1 VTDPVTGQDDG
12 FLADPG
18 SVIAGIVHDAEPSL
32 DRDVIAAVITRA
44 APSRAQQRRL
54 AAALSD
60 DPGLLTSGRPEGPP
74 QVELLI
80 RDLQPA
86 GARQLVLPRC
96 AHCGEPRRL
105 VQCDGRLRICSA
117 CDRRRRGPAE
127 PCSVCGSARQ
137 VAARDQHGRPRCNR
151 CLPYDSPDPVAGIAA
166 HVSRRDPGAVRAGLE
181 DVITSAIPSPFQR
194 HQVLWEL
201 DARPALLA
209 GEGAHGSPR
218 VNVLIRALVD
228 AGVPGIVAPACP
240 SCRQAVPLRFRLGEV
255 RCCRRCYD
263 RDRLEI
269 CSRCGQASHIASRT
283 PAGDAVCSACFRRD
297 PANHEQ
303 CSNCGQTAL
312 TVRRDDGTAWCRRC
326 YRVPVATCSLCG
338 RDKPCYL
345 VAAGTPRCEHC
356 SRRMRHAPCARC
368 GNSRAV
374 WTRTADGQ
382 PLCGSCSRQRVPC
395 STCGKTRTV
404 AARLPAGPVCSTCY
418 RKDPA
423 SFRPCTACGT
433 TEHLYHHG
441 LCIRCA
447 CREHLLGLL
456 SHDQGGMHP
465 HAETVYHMLAASDP
479 APLMQWLTTSSAA
492 GMLADISRARRPPG
506 HADLD
511 RFPSSKAVRHLR
523 KILVAGGILPVRDE
537 RLAEL
542 ERWAAEKT
550 GQIGDP
556 AERRAVRSF
565 ATWHHLRRLRGESAR
580 HQITTEQAD
589 YVHHEVRAAVTLIT
603 WLRKHGTSLAS
614 CTQRDIDDWLAAGPG
629 TCFHART
636 FVAWAS
642 GRGHAGDVE
651 IPRPVRSETLA
662 QLEEDRRWELVR
674 SLLHDEARAIEDR
687 VAGLLVLLYGQPLAR
702 IARLTRD
709 QVTHSPDSVTLLLGT
724 MPVEMPGPLDGLV
737 RQLLARR
744 HGRAAVGRTSDHPW
758 LFPGGAP
765 AHPIS
770 TARLKTRLAAVGIHG
785 RSGRNTALMD
795 LAVKLPPVAL
805 ARLLGI
811 HINTAGTWAERAG
824 GSHAAYA
831 AQVSRR
837 TFSKF

>member
-1 VTDPVTGQDDG
+1 MTGPAAGAG

-18 SVIAGIVHDAEPSL
+18 AVIAGVVHDAEPSL
-32 DRDVIAAVITRA
+32 DRDGVAAAISRA
-44 APSRAQQRRL
+44 APTRAQQRRL
-54 AAALSD
+54 ASALSE

-80 RDLQPA
+80 RNLQET
-86 GARQLVLPRC
+86 GARTLVLPRC
-96 AHCGEPRRL
+96 AHCGEPGRL

-117 CDRRRRGPAE
+117 CDSRRRGAAE

-137 VAARDQHGRPRCNR
+137 VAARDQHGRPRCSR
-151 CLPYDSPDPVAGIAA
+151 CRPYDHPDPVAAIAA
-166 HVSRRDPGAVRAGLE
+166 RVSPGQPGLD
-181 DVITSAIPSPFQR
+181 DVITKAIPRPFQR

-201 DARPALLA
+201 DQRPGLLT

-218 VNVLIRALVD
+218 VNALIQALLA

-240 SCRQAVPLRFRLGEV
+240 SCGRTVPLNNRRGET

-263 RDRLEI
+263 QGRLET
-269 CSRCGQASHIASRT
+269 CSRCGQPRQVTSRT
-283 PAGDAVCSACFRRD
+283 ADGDPVCGMCFRRD
-297 PANHEQ
+297 QANHGQ
-303 CSNCGQTAL
+303 CGNCGQTAL
-312 TVRRDDGTAWCRRC
+312 VVRRDDGSAWCRRC
-326 YRVPVATCSLCG
+326 YRVPTATCSLCG

-345 VAAGTPRCEHC
+345 VSAGTPRCEHC
-356 SRRMRHAPCARC
+356 SRQMRRVPCARC

-374 WTRTADGQ
+374 WARTTDGQ
-382 PLCGSCSRQRVPC
+382 PLCGSCSRERVPC

-404 AARLPAGPVCSTCY
+404 AARLPPGPLCSTCY

-423 SFRPCTACGT
+423 SFQPCTNCGT
-433 TEHLYHHG
+433 TERLYHHG
-441 LCIRCA
+441 LCTGCA
-447 CREHLLGLL
+447 AREHLLSLL
-456 SHDQGGMHP
+456 AHDQGGMHP
-465 HAETVYHMLAASDP
+465 HAEAIYRVLAASDP
-479 APLMQWLTTSSAA
+479 DSLMQWLTRSSAA
-492 GMLADISRARRPPG
+492 AVLAAISQAGRPPG

-511 RFPSSKAVRHLR
+511 RFPQGKAVRHLR
-523 KILVAGGILPVRDE
+523 KILVAGGILPARDE

-542 ERWAAEKT
+542 EQWVAAKT
-550 GQIGDP
+550 GEITDP

-580 HQITTEQAD
+580 HHVTAEQAD
-589 YVHHEVRAAVTLIT
+589 YVHNEVRAAVILIA
-603 WLRKHGTSLAS
+603 WLRNRGTALAA
-614 CTQRDIDDWLAAGPG
+614 CTQRDIDDWLAGGSG
-629 TCFHART
+629 TCYHARS
-636 FVAWAS
+636 FVTWAAS
-642 GRGHAGDVE
+642 RGHAGDLE
-651 IPRPVRSETLA
+651 IPRPARNETLS
-662 QLEEDRRWELVR
+662 QLEEDYRWELVR
-674 SLLHDEARAIEDR
+674 GLLHDDALATEDR

-702 IARLTRD
+702 IARLTRG
-709 QVTHSPDSVTLLLGT
+709 QVTDSPGGVTLLLGT
-724 MPVEMPGPLDGLV
+724 MPIELPEPLGGLV
-737 RQLLARR
+737 RRLLGHR
-744 HGRAAVGRTSDHPW
+744 HGRAVVGRTSDHPW

-765 AHPIS
+765 GHQIS
-770 TARLKTRLAAVGIHG
+770 TAHLKARLAAIGIHG

-837 TFSKF
+837 AFSKF

>member
-1 VTDPVTGQDDG
+1 MTCPAAGQDG

-18 SVIAGIVHDAEPSL
+18 AVIAGIVHDAEPSL
-32 DRDVIAAVITRA
+32 DRDVIAAAITRA

-54 AAALSD
+54 AAVLGE

-86 GARQLVLPRC
+86 GARRLALPRC

-117 CDRRRRGPAE
+117 CDRRRRGAAE

-137 VAARDQHGRPRCNR
+137 VAARDQHGRPRCTR
-151 CLPYDSPDPVAGIAA
+151 CRPYDSPDPVAAIAA
-166 HVSRRDPGAVRAGLE
+166 HVSRHGHGPVPPGLE

-201 DARPALLA
+201 DQRPVLLA

-218 VNVLIRALVD
+218 VNVLIRALLD
-228 AGVPGIVAPACP
+228 AGAPGIVAPACP
-240 SCRQAVPLRFRLGEV
+240 WCGRTVPLSYRRGEG

-263 RDRLEI
+263 RDRLET
-269 CSRCGQASHIASRT
+269 CSRCGQAGDVASRT
-283 PAGDAVCSACFRRD
+283 AAGDPVCSRCFRHD

-303 CSNCGQTAL
+303 CSNCGRTAL
-312 TVRRDDGTAWCRRC
+312 TVRRGDGTAWCRRC
-326 YRVPVATCSLCG
+326 YRAPVATCSFCG
-338 RDKPCYL
+338 RNKPCHL
-345 VAAGTPRCEHC
+345 VPAGTPRCEHC

-382 PLCGSCSRQRVPC
+382 PLCGSCSRERVPC

-404 AARLPAGPVCSTCY
+404 AARLPPGPLCSTCY

-423 SFRPCTACGT
+423 SFRPCASCGT
-433 TEHLYHHG
+433 IEHLYHHR

-447 CREHLLGLL
+447 RREHLLSML
-456 SHDQGGMHP
+456 SHDQGGMHA
-465 HAETVYHMLAASDP
+465 HAEAIFHVLAASDP
-479 APLMQWLTTSSAA
+479 APLMQWLTTSAAA
-492 GMLADISRARRPPG
+492 GMLADISRTARPPV

-511 RFPSSKAVRHLR
+511 RLPPSKAVRHLR
-523 KILVAGGILPVRDE
+523 KILVAGGILPARDE

-542 ERWAAEKT
+542 GRWVTLKT
-550 GQIGDP
+550 SQIGDP

-580 HQITTEQAD
+580 HNVTAEQAD
-589 YVHHEVRAAVTLIT
+589 YVHNEVRAAVTLIT
-603 WLRKHGTSLAS
+603 WLREHGTSLAS
-614 CTQRDIDDWLAAGPG
+614 CSQRDIDDWLAGGPG
-629 TCFHART
+629 TCYHART
-636 FVAWAS
+636 FVTWAS
-642 GRGHAGDVE
+642 SRGHAGDAE
-651 IPRPVRSETLA
+651 IPRPARNETLA

-674 SLLHDEARAIEDR
+674 SLLHDDAHAIEDR

-709 QVTHSPDSVTLLLGT
+709 QITDSPSGVTLLLGT
-724 MPVEMPGPLDGLV
+724 MPVELPAPLDGLV
-737 RQLLARR
+737 RQLLSRR
-744 HGRAAVGRTSDHPW
+744 HGRAAVGRTTDHPW

-765 AHPIS
+765 AQPIS
-770 TARLKTRLAAVGIHG
+770 TAHLKKRLAAVSIHG

-831 AQVSRR
+831 AQISRR
-837 TFSKF
+837 AFSKF

>member
-1 VTDPVTGQDDG
+1 MTGPVTGQGG

-18 SVIAGIVHDAEPSL
+18 AVIAGIVHDAEPSL
-32 DRDVIAAVITRA
+32 DRDVIAAAITRA

-86 GARQLVLPRC
+86 GTRKLVLPRC
-96 AHCGEPRRL
+96 AHCGKPRRL
-105 VQCDGRLRICSA
+105 VQCDGSLRICSA
-117 CDRRRRGPAE
+117 CDRRRRGTAG

-151 CLPYDSPDPVAGIAA
+151 CLPYGSPDPVAGITA
-166 HVSRRDPGAVRAGLE
+166 HVSRRDPGPVRAGLE

-218 VNVLIRALVD
+218 VNVLIRALAD

-240 SCRQAVPLRFRLGEV
+240 SCGQAAPLRYRLGEM

-263 RDRLEI
+263 RDRPGT
-269 CSRCGQASHIASRT
+269 CSRCGRAGEVASRT
-283 PAGDAVCSACFRRD
+283 AAGAPVCSACFRRD
-297 PANHEQ
+297 PANHGQ
-303 CSNCGQTAL
+303 CGNCGRTAL
-312 TVRRDDGTAWCRRC
+312 TVRRGDGTAWCRRC
-326 YRVPVATCSLCG
+326 YRASVATCSLCG

-345 VAAGTPRCEHC
+345 AAAGTPRCEHC

-368 GNSRAV
+368 GNSRAI
-374 WTRTADGQ
+374 WTRTAGGQ

-404 AARLPAGPVCSTCY
+404 AARLPAGPLCSTCY

-423 SFRPCTACGT
+423 SFRPCTACGA

-447 CREHLLGLL
+447 CRGHLLGLL

-465 HAETVYHMLAASDP
+465 HAEAIYHVLAASDP
-479 APLMQWLTTSSAA
+479 APLMQWLTTSAAA
-492 GMLADISRARRPPG
+492 GMLAGISRGGRPPG

-511 RFPSSKAVRHLR
+511 RFPPGKAVRHLR

-537 RLAEL
+537 RLAGL
-542 ERWAAEKT
+542 EQWVTDKT
-550 GQIGDP
+550 GQIGDS

-580 HQITTEQAD
+580 HHITTEQAD
-589 YVHHEVRAAVTLIT
+589 YVHNEVRAAVTLIT
-603 WLRKHGTSLAS
+603 WLRDHGTSLAA

-636 FVAWAS
+636 FAAWAS
-642 GRGHAGDVE
+642 SRGHAGDIE
-651 IPRPVRSETLA
+651 IPRPARSEKLA
-662 QLEEDRRWELVR
+662 QLEEDHRWELVR
-674 SLLHDEARAIEDR
+674 SLLHDDAHAIEDR

-709 QVTHSPDSVTLLLGT
+709 QVTHTPDRVTLLLGT
-724 MPVEMPGPLDGLV
+724 MPVEIPSPLDGLI

-770 TARLKTRLAAVGIHG
+770 TAQLKTRLAAVGIHG

-805 ARLLGI
+805 ARMLGI
-811 HINTAGTWAERAG
+811 HISTAGTWAERAG

>member
-1 VTDPVTGQDDG
+1 VTGPVTGQGG

-18 SVIAGIVHDAEPSL
+18 AVIAGIVHDAEPSL
-32 DRDVIAAVITRA
+32 DRDVIAAAITRA

-86 GARQLVLPRC
+86 GARKLVLPRC

-105 VQCDGRLRICSA
+105 VQRDGSLRICSA
-117 CDRRRRGPAE
+117 CDRRRRGAAE

-151 CLPYDSPDPVAGIAA
+151 CLPYGSPDPVAGITA
-166 HVSRRDPGAVRAGLE
+166 HVSRRGPGPVRAGLE
-181 DVITSAIPSPFQR
+181 EVITSAIPSPFQR

-218 VNVLIRALVD
+218 VNVLIRALAD
-228 AGVPGIVAPACP
+228 AGVPGIAAPACP
-240 SCRQAVPLRFRLGEV
+240 SCGQAVPLRFRLGEV

-263 RDRLEI
+263 RDRPGT
-269 CSRCGQASHIASRT
+269 CSRCGRAGDVASRT
-283 PAGDAVCSACFRRD
+283 AAGDAVCSACFRRD
-297 PANHEQ
+297 PANHGQ
-303 CSNCGQTAL
+303 CSSCGRTAL

-326 YRVPVATCSLCG
+326 YRAPVSTCSLCG

-345 VAAGTPRCEHC
+345 AAAGTPRCEHC

-374 WTRTADGQ
+374 WTRTADGR

-404 AARLPAGPVCSTCY
+404 AARLPAGPLCSTCY

-423 SFRPCTACGT
+423 SFRPCTACGA

-465 HAETVYHMLAASDP
+465 HAEAIYHVLAASDP
-479 APLMQWLTTSSAA
+479 APLMQWLTTSAAA
-492 GMLADISRARRPPG
+492 GMLAGISRAGRPPG

-511 RFPSSKAVRHLR
+511 RFPPGKAARHLR

-537 RLAEL
+537 RLAGL
-542 ERWAAEKT
+542 EQWVTDKT

-580 HQITTEQAD
+580 RHITAEQAD
-589 YVHHEVRAAVTLIT
+589 YVRNEVRAAVILIT
-603 WLRKHGTSLAS
+603 WLRDHGTSLAS

-642 GRGHAGDVE
+642 GRGHAGDIE

-674 SLLHDEARAIEDR
+674 SLLHDDARAIEDR

-709 QVTHSPDSVTLLLGT
+709 QVTDSPDSVTLLLGT
-724 MPVEMPGPLDGLV
+724 MPVELHDPLDGLI
-737 RQLLARR
+737 RQLLARG

-770 TARLKTRLAAVGIHG
+770 TAQLKVRLAAVGIHG

-805 ARLLGI
+805 ARMLGI
-811 HINTAGTWAERAG
+811 HISTAGTWAERAG

>member
-1 VTDPVTGQDDG
+1 VTCPAAGQDG
-12 FLADPG
+12 FLTDPG
-18 SVIAGIVHDAEPSL
+18 AVITGIVHDAEPSL
-32 DRDVIAAVITRA
+32 DRDVIAAAITRA

-54 AAALSD
+54 AAALGE
-60 DPGLLTSGRPEGPP
+60 DPALLTSGRPEGPP

-86 GARQLVLPRC
+86 GARRLALPRC

-117 CDRRRRGPAE
+117 CDRRRRGAAE

-137 VAARDQHGRPRCNR
+137 VAARDQHGRPRCTR
-151 CLPYDSPDPVAGIAA
+151 CRPYDSPDPVAAIAA
-166 HVSRRDPGAVRAGLE
+166 HVSRHGPGPVPPGLE

-201 DARPALLA
+201 DQRPALLA

-218 VNVLIRALVD
+218 VNVLIRALLD
-228 AGVPGIVAPACP
+228 AGVPGVVAPACP
-240 SCRQAVPLRFRLGEV
+240 SCGQTVPLRYRLGET

-263 RDRLEI
+263 RDRLET
-269 CSRCGQASHIASRT
+269 CSRCGQAGDVASRT
-283 PAGDAVCSACFRRD
+283 AAGGPVCSRCFRHD

-303 CSNCGQTAL
+303 CSNCGRTAL

-326 YRVPVATCSLCG
+326 YRAPVATCSFCG
-338 RDKPCYL
+338 RDKPCHR
-345 VAAGTPRCEHC
+345 VPAGTPRCEHC

-368 GNSRAV
+368 GNGRAV
-374 WTRTADGQ
+374 WTRTADGR
-382 PLCGSCSRQRVPC
+382 PLCGSCSRERVPC

-404 AARLPAGPVCSTCY
+404 AARLPPGPLCSTCY

-423 SFRPCTACGT
+423 SFLPCTSCGT
-433 TEHLYHHG
+433 IEHLYHHG

-447 CREHLLGLL
+447 RREHLLSML

-465 HAETVYHMLAASDP
+465 HAEAIFHVLAASDP
-479 APLMQWLTTSSAA
+479 APLMQWLTTSAAA
-492 GMLADISRARRPPG
+492 GMLADISRAARPPV

-511 RFPSSKAVRHLR
+511 RLPPSKAVRHLR
-523 KILVAGGILPVRDE
+523 KILVAGGILPARDE

-542 ERWAAEKT
+542 GRWVTQKT
-550 GQIGDP
+550 SQIGDP

-580 HQITTEQAD
+580 HHITAEQAD
-589 YVHHEVRAAVTLIT
+589 YVHNEVRAAVTLIT
-603 WLRKHGTSLAS
+603 WLREHGTSLAS
-614 CTQRDIDDWLAAGPG
+614 CSQRDIDDWLADGPG
-629 TCFHART
+629 TCYHART
-636 FVAWAS
+636 FVTWAS
-642 GRGHAGDVE
+642 SRGHAGDAE
-651 IPRPVRSETLA
+651 IPRPARNETLA
-662 QLEEDRRWELVR
+662 QLDEDRRWELVR
-674 SLLHDEARAIEDR
+674 SLLHDDAHAIEDR

-709 QVTHSPDSVTLLLGT
+709 QVTDSPSGVTLLLGT
-724 MPVEMPGPLDGLV
+724 MPVELPAPLDGLV
-737 RQLLARR
+737 RQLLSRR
-744 HGRAAVGRTSDHPW
+744 HGRAAVGRTTDHPW

-765 AHPIS
+765 AQPIS
-770 TARLKTRLAAVGIHG
+770 TAHLKKRLAAVSIHG

-831 AQVSRR
+831 AQISRR
-837 TFSKF
+837 AFSKF

>member
-1 VTDPVTGQDDG
+1 VTGPAADAG
-12 FLADPG
+12 FLTAPG
-18 SVIAGIVHDAEPSL
+18 TVIAGIVHGAEPSL
-32 DRDVIAAVITRA
+32 DPGEIVAAVARA

-54 AAALSD
+54 AAALGE
-60 DPGLLTSGRPEGPP
+60 DPGLLTCGRPEGPP

-80 RDLQPA
+80 RDLRKA
-86 GARQLVLPRC
+86 GSRKLVLPRC

-117 CDRRRRGPAE
+117 CDRRRRGRAE

-137 VAARDQHGRPRCNR
+137 VAARDQHGRPRCTR
-151 CLPYDSPDPVAGIAA
+151 CRPYDSPDPVAAIAA
-166 HVSRRDPGAVRAGLE
+166 HVSRRAPGPGRAGLE
-181 DVITSAIPSPFQR
+181 DVITTAIPSPFQR

-201 DARPALLA
+201 DKRPALLA

-218 VNVLIRALVD
+218 VNALIQALAD
-228 AGVPGIVAPACP
+228 AGVRGIVAPDCP
-240 SCRQAVPLRFRLGEV
+240 SCGRAVPLRYRLGEV

-263 RDRLEI
+263 RDRI
-269 CSRCGQASHIASRT
+269 GTCSRCGQASDIASRT
-283 PAGDAVCSACFRRD
+283 PAGDPVCSGCFRRD
-297 PANHEQ
+297 PANHER
-303 CSNCGQTAL
+303 CSNCGRTAL

-356 SRRMRHAPCARC
+356 SRRMRHAPCGRC

-395 STCGKTRTV
+395 GTCGKTRTV
-404 AARLPAGPVCSTCY
+404 AARLPAGPLCSTCY

-433 TEHLYHHG
+433 TGHLYHHG

-447 CREHLLGLL
+447 CREHLLSLL

-465 HAETVYHMLAASDP
+465 HAEAIYHVLAASDP

-492 GMLADISRARRPPG
+492 GVLADISRARRPPG

-511 RFPSSKAVRHLR
+511 RFPPGKTTRHLR
-523 KILVAGGILPVRDE
+523 KIIVAGGILPARDE

-542 ERWAAEKT
+542 ERWVTQKA
-550 GQIGDP
+550 GQIADP
-556 AERRAVRSF
+556 AGRRAVRGF

-580 HQITTEQAD
+580 HHITAEQAD
-589 YVHHEVRAAVTLIT
+589 YVHNEVRAAVTLIT
-603 WLRKHGTSLAS
+603 WLRDHGTSLAS
-614 CTQRDIDDWLAAGPG
+614 CTQRDIDDWLATGPG
-629 TCFHART
+629 TCYHARS
-636 FVAWAS
+636 FVTWAS
-642 GRGHAGDVE
+642 SRSHAGDVE
-651 IPRPVRSETLA
+651 VPRPARNETLA

-674 SLLHDEARAIEDR
+674 SLLHDDAHAIEDR

-702 IARLTRD
+702 IARLIRD
-709 QVTHSPDSVTLLLGT
+709 QVTDSPDSVTLLLGT
-724 MPVEMPGPLDGLV
+724 MPAEIPSPLDGLV
-737 RQLLARR
+737 RQLLSRR

-770 TARLKTRLAAVGIHG
+770 TAQLKTRLAAVGIHG

-805 ARLLGI
+805 ARLIGI

>member
-1 VTDPVTGQDDG
+1 MTGTG
-12 FLADPG
+12 FLADPVA
-18 SVIAGIVHDAEPSL
+18 VIAGVVHGAEPSL
-32 DRDVIAAVITRA
+32 GRDVIAAAITRA

-54 AAALSD
+54 AAALHD

-74 QVELLI
+74 QVELLV
-80 RDLQPA
+80 RELQPA
-86 GARQLVLPRC
+86 GAGNLVPPRC

-105 VQCDGRLRICSA
+105 VQCDGSLRICSA
-117 CDRRRRGPAE
+117 CDRRRRGAAE

-137 VAARDQHGRPRCNR
+137 VAARDQGGRPRCNR
-151 CLPYDSPDPVAGIAA
+151 CLPYDSPDPVAAIAA
-166 HVSRRDPGAVRAGLE
+166 HVARCCPGPGPAGLE
-181 DVITSAIPSPFQR
+181 DVITNAIPSAFQR

-209 GEGAHGSPR
+209 GEGAYGSPR
-218 VNVLIRALVD
+218 VNVLIRALTD
-228 AGVPGIVAPACP
+228 AGVPGIVAPSCP
-240 SCRQAVPLRFRLGEV
+240 SCGQEVPLRFRLGEM

-263 RDRLEI
+263 RGRLGT
-269 CSRCGQASHIASRT
+269 CSRCGRDAGVAGRT
-283 PAGDAVCSACFRRD
+283 AAGDAVCSACFRRD
-297 PANHEQ
+297 PANHGQ

-326 YRVPVATCSLCG
+326 YRVPTATCSLCG

-345 VAAGTPRCEHC
+345 ISAGTPRCEHC

-395 STCGKTRTV
+395 STCGKIRTV
-404 AARLPAGPVCSTCY
+404 AARLPAGPLCSTCY

-423 SFRPCTACGT
+423 SFRPCAGCGA
-433 TEHLYHHG
+433 TEHLYHYG

-465 HAETVYHMLAASDP
+465 HAEAIYRVLAGSDP
-479 APLMQWLTTSSAA
+479 APLMQWLTTSAAA
-492 GMLADISRARRPPG
+492 GMLADISQAGRPPG

-511 RFPSSKAVRHLR
+511 RFPQGKAVRHLR

-542 ERWAAEKT
+542 EQWVTDKT
-550 GQIGDP
+550 GQIADP

-580 HQITTEQAD
+580 NHITAQQSE
-589 YVHHEVRAAVTLIT
+589 YVHNEVRAAITLVT
-603 WLRKHGTSLAS
+603 WLREHGTSLAS
-614 CTQRDIDDWLAAGPG
+614 CTQREIDDWLAGGPG
-629 TCFHART
+629 TCYHARA
-636 FVAWAS
+636 FVTWAS
-642 GRGHAGDVE
+642 SRGHASDVE
-651 IPRPVRSETLA
+651 IPRPARIDKLA
-662 QLEEDRRWELVR
+662 QLEEDLRWELVR
-674 SLLHDEARAIEDR
+674 SLLHDDARAVEDR

-702 IARLTRD
+702 IARLTLS
-709 QVTHSPDSVTLLLGT
+709 QVSDSPDGVTLLLGT
-724 MPVEMPGPLDGLV
+724 TPAELPAPFDGLV
-737 RQLLARR
+737 RQLLGRR

-765 AHPIS
+765 AHAIS
-770 TARLKTRLAAVGIHG
+770 TAHLKKRLATVGIQG

-811 HINTAGTWAERAG
+811 HITTAGTWAERAG

-831 AQVSRR
+831 AQVARR
-837 TFSKF
+837 AFSKF